1 MRLTTKQLIELNT
14 QIQDL
19 KNNINTAINYKK
31 INPDLTSGNL
41 IILNNLILS
50 SSDALLTLKKLY
62 NFNLTL
68 N

>member
-1 MRLTTKQLIELNT
+1 MRLITKQLIELNT